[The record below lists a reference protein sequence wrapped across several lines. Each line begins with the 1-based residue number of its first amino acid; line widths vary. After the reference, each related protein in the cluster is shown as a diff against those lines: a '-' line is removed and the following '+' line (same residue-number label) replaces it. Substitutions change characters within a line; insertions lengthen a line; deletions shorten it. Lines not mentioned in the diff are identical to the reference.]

1 MSYETALVAAIV
13 ALAGAIAYLY
23 IDKGKTER
31 MHATATKEMVDRF
44 ATASEVSS
52 KAFATASESAARA
65 FTATMKEA
73 GDAFAKSIK
82 ESARD
87 HAEQEERIH
96 AQSQKAMEDIVQDH
110 RREMT
115 GMVDRVLAA
124 RQNDKDH
131 DRELAERM
139 LRLVESLERRAQWK
153 P

>member
-1 MSYETALVAAIV
+1 MGYETALVAAIV
-13 ALAGAIAYLY
+13 ALAGAIAYIY
-23 IDKGKTER
+23 IDKSKTEKA
-31 MHATATKEMVDRF
+31 HASAIKEVIDRF
-44 ATASEVSS
+44 T
-52 KAFATASESAARA
+52 TASESASKA
-65 FTATMKEA
+65 FTLTSKEA
-73 GDAFAKSIK
+73 GEAFAKSIK
-82 ESARD
+82 EAARD

-96 AQSQKAMEDIVQDH
+96 AQHQKSMEDIVQDH

-139 LRLVESLERRAQWK
+139 LRLVESIERRAQWK